1 MVTITGDNNDDIL
14 SGITNDDSE
23 IFGLGGND
31 TSNAGSGSDTLIGGL
46 GNDTLAGNGGA
57 DTYIFSKGDGIDKVT
72 GDNADTVQ
80 FTNVATTDI
89 TAIYRSYFSD
99 DLVIEYGVGDQ
110 VTIKGYFV
118 GLDAGYLY
126 SVKQFKFTDATWTLA
141 DIAKHYNGSAKDDYI
156 RAIKGTDNIING
168 MAGNDRI
175 EGGDS
180 NDTLIGGDGNDAIY
194 DHGGNTIFIGGTGDD
209 NLYGEKGADTY
220 VFSKGDG
227 NDRVYFNS
235 TDTLS
240 DTVQFTDIAS
250 TDITAI
256 YENLSG
262 RALVIEYGAGDK
274 VSFQLFFGN
283 SSSSNPI
290 SQFKFTDT
298 TWTLADFAQY
308 HNNGTASDDYL
319 EGLNGVVNN
328 INGFVGD
335 DYIFGGDLNDT
346 LIGGDGNDRISGR
359 DGNDTLYGGD
369 GFDDLDGGKGADL
382 MVGGIGSDHYTV
394 DNVLDIVVENAN
406 EGDNDTVS
414 TDLLNYTLG
423 DNIETLILFGSLA
436 SNGTGNGLDN
446 MLFGNQANNI
456 LNGGAGADSMWGSF
470 GDDTYIVDNLS
481 DVVTEF
487 KKGGTD
493 TVQASVSYTL
503 SANVENLTLLGTAAI
518 DGRGNVQKN
527 ILLGNAGNNILNGG
541 LGADTMKG
549 GAGDDIYIV
558 NDSGDV
564 VAENA
569 GQGTDTVKSWV
580 SYALT
585 DNVENLVLLGNRAIN
600 GKGNGLD
607 NALTGNA
614 AANTLE
620 GGAGSDTL
628 DGKAGPDTLKG
639 GEGAD
644 SFVFSTVTG
653 GADIAL
659 DFLSGVDKVQLS
671 DGILGL
677 KIGDRDGII
686 DNAALSNSHGGFS
699 TGSELVIFTPNI
711 IGAITTSTA
720 ATDIGS
726 ASSAFAKGDVRV
738 FAVDNGVDSALY
750 LFKSAGADALVSST
764 ELTLIGTL
772 QGTAQTAL
780 ADYAFA

>member
-31 TSNAGSGSDTLIGGL
+31 TLSGGSGSDTLIGGL
-46 GNDTLAGNGGA
+46 GNDTMVGNGGA

-72 GDNADTVQ
+72 GDNADTVT

-89 TAIYRSYFSD
+89 TAIYRSYFSF
-99 DLVIEYGVGDQ
+99 DLVIEYGVGSQ
-110 VTIKGYFV
+110 LTIKDYF
-118 GLDAGYLY
+118 AGTSYGGFN
-126 SVKQFKFTDATWTLA
+126 SVKQFKFTDATWTLT
-141 DIAKHYNGSAKDDYI
+141 DIAKHYNGSDKDDYI
-156 RAIKGTDNIING
+156 VAIKGADNTING
-168 MAGNDRI
+168 MAGNDMI
-175 EGGDS
+175 YGGNS
-180 NDTLIGGDGNDAIY
+180 NDTLIGGDGNDDIE
-194 DHGGNTIFIGGTGDD
+194 DIDGGDDIFIGGKGDD
-209 NLYGEKGADTY
+209 FLYGYKGADTY

-227 NDRVYFNS
+227 NDTVYSASN
-235 TDTLS
+235 DNLS
-240 DTVQFTDIAS
+240 DKIEFTNIAS
-250 TDITAI
+250 TDITL
-256 YENLSG
+256 YEDLWD
-262 RALVIEYGAGDK
+262 LIIEYGAGDK
-274 VSFQLFFGN
+274 VTFKSFFGN
-283 SSSSNPI
+283 SSTSNPI

-308 HNNGTASDDYL
+308 HHNGTASDDYL

-328 INGFVGD
+328 INGFAGD
-335 DYIFGGDLNDT
+335 DYIYGGDLNDT
-346 LIGGDGNDRISGR
+346 LIGGDGNDLIIEGR
-359 DGNDTLYGGD
+359 DGNDTLYGGNGID
-369 GFDDLDGGKGADL
+369 GLDGGKGADR
-382 MVGGIGSDHYTV
+382 MVGGLGSDSYTV

-406 EGDNDTVS
+406 EGDTDTVS
-414 TDLLNYTLG
+414 TDLINYTLG

-436 SNGTGNGLDN
+436 SNGTGNGLNN

-456 LNGGAGADSMWGSF
+456 LDGGAGADSMWGSF

-493 TVQASVSYTL
+493 TVQAGVSYTL
-503 SANVENLTLLGTAAI
+503 SVNVENLTLLGTAAI
-518 DGRGNVQKN
+518 DATGNTRKN
-527 ILLGNAGNNILNGG
+527 ILLGNAGNNTLNGG
-541 LGADTMKG
+541 LAADTMKG

-569 GQGTDTVKSWV
+569 GQGTDTVKSWL
-580 SYALT
+580 SYTLT
-585 DNVENLVLLGNRAIN
+585 GNVENLVLLGNRANN

-620 GGAGSDTL
+620 GGAGNDTL
-628 DGKAGPDTLKG
+628 DGKAGADTLTG
-639 GEGAD
+639 GNGAD

-659 DFLSGVDKVQLS
+659 DFLSRVDKVQLS
-671 DGILGL
+671 DSIHGL
-677 KIGDRDGII
+677 KIGNRDGII
-686 DNAALSNSHGGFS
+686 DKAVLSNSHGGFS
-699 TGSELVIFTPNI
+699 IGSELVIFTQNI
-711 IGAITTSTA
+711 KGAITTSTA
-720 ATDIGS
+720 AADIGS
-726 ASSAFAKGDVRV
+726 ASSAYAKGDVRL